1 MQNARG
7 RVRFLLGSQPTEVE
21 LADPNLTLLDYLRT
35 SARLTGTK
43 EGCAEGDCGA
53 CTVLIGEVH
62 DQGLRYLP
70 ANACIVL
77 LGMVDSKQ
85 VLTVEHLA
93 REEIHPVQQAMA
105 DQHGSQCG
113 FCTPGFVMSLA
124 GLQWAASCKN
134 ESAPVDRAQIDE
146 YLAGNLCRCTG
157 YGPIVNAARE
167 ACSAPLPE
175 SWRTQATVAD
185 TTLRAWQDPAQP
197 LCCRSN
203 GKMFAAPRSRADL
216 QAIVSDHPGAT
227 LLAGATDIGLWI
239 TKQGT
244 RLSSVIYLGQV
255 PELQRLVENDGKL
268 EIGAGVSLQDA
279 SATLSEISPDLNRL
293 LRRFGSRQV
302 RNQGTVGGNI
312 ANGSPIGDLPPALIA
327 LGAQLRIASTRGV
340 REIPLDAFF
349 IDYGQQ
355 DLAPGEFVES
365 VVIPLDRNRQFR
377 CWKISKRFDQDIS
390 AVLGAFAAKLEEGIV
405 REVRI
410 CFGGMATI
418 PKRARQCEA
427 ALIGQPLDQG
437 TLAQARQAL
446 AADFDP
452 ITDMRASAHYRQR
465 AAGNLLEKY
474 FLAMTTTDLPDL
486 YNENTWPGLSNQSF
500 ANG

>member
-1 MQNARG
+1 
-7 RVRFLLGSQPTEVE
+7 
-21 LADPNLTLLDYLRT
+21 
-35 SARLTGTK
+35 
-43 EGCAEGDCGA
+43 
-53 CTVLIGEVH
+53 
-62 DQGLRYLP
+62 
-70 ANACIVL
+70 
-77 LGMVDSKQ
+77 
-85 VLTVEHLA
+85 
-93 REEIHPVQQAMA
+93 
-105 DQHGSQCG
+105 
-113 FCTPGFVMSLA
+113 MSLA
-124 GLQWAASCKN
+124 GLQWATSRKD
-134 ESAPVDRAQIDE
+134 ELAPVDRAQIDE

-185 TTLRAWQDPAQP
+185 TTLRAWQEPAQP

-203 GKMFAAPRSRADL
+203 GNMFAAPRSRTDL

-227 LLAGATDIGLWI
+227 LLAGATDIGLWV
-239 TKQGT
+239 TKQGR

-255 PELQRLVENDGKL
+255 PELQRLIENDGTL

-355 DLAPGEFVES
+355 DLAPAS
-365 VVIPLDRNRQFR
+365 THIAAAPHHSLPSPPRQSSR
-377 CWKISKRFDQDIS
+377 PPPPR
-390 AVLGAFAAKLEEGIV
+390 AA
-405 REVRI
+405 R
-410 CFGGMATI
+410 
-418 PKRARQCEA
+418 PSPARPYAC
-427 ALIGQPLDQG
+427 G
-437 TLAQARQAL
+437 QARSSPCLQAL
-446 AADFDP
+446 SGKWCQTHETWAFKSKQAEPSRQLWQCNDK
-452 ITDMRASAHYRQR
+452 ASA
-465 AAGNLLEKY
+465 
-474 FLAMTTTDLPDL
+474 
-486 YNENTWPGLSNQSF
+486 
-500 ANG
+500 